1 MFVKMQ
7 AAFLALVVKYALTCF
22 TFDWNNT
29 ENKESE
35 INNGTFLLEKVI
47 FETSWIINDSSTNA
61 TSDTVHNES
70 LQATTT
76 PISTEAFLFDK
87 VAPVTEIAKSGI
99 TCVSDESIVST
110 LMRSYDKLKIPSSDS
125 PLVVDIKIGV
135 QEIAAI
141 SDSTSDFQISAFIH
155 EEWYDSG
162 LRFDW
167 MFPCNNNITFIN
179 ELLDLP
185 WKPNTCFINS
195 KQSKII
201 KSPFTNA
208 KMVVHSNG
216 HIFTSYRMNLVGPCD
231 MDLTVFPMDTVRCF
245 LIFESFNYNNE
256 EVHMKWST
264 PFPVY
269 LDSKERKKHFEAVGN
284 SLPEYLYMYTVKS
297 SDFYLVSFNTTAVA
311 YDYPAGYWDELTVT
325 FYFRRCI
332 GWYMLQAYFPT
343 YLAIFISWISFYL
356 GTGMAARTMLGVN
369 TLLALTFQFGNIIK
383 NLPRVSYVK
392 AIGYITAQKQI
403 KKISSSVTEF
413 CTSKCQNE
421 RPFFYRIPVVSSII
435 ESINQM
441 TPRQFLHVLSFVLE
455 QDFHCNIQIWILSTN
470 TTINDFSV
478 NVSSAITVRQ
488 SLCIWFSYPHTQ
500 Y

>member
-7 AAFLALVVKYALTCF
+7 VAFLALVIKYALTRF
-22 TFDWNNT
+22 TFDWNNM
-29 ENKESE
+29 ENEENE
-35 INNGTFLLEKVI
+35 IKNGTFLLEKVI

-61 TSDTVHNES
+61 IIDTVYNES
-70 LQATTT
+70 LQTTTT
-76 PISTEAFLFDK
+76 PKEIVSTEAFLFNK
-87 VAPVTEIAKSGI
+87 IAPITEITKSGI

-125 PLVVDIKIGV
+125 PLIVDIKIGV

-141 SDSTSDFQISAFIH
+141 SDSTSDFQISVFIH

-269 LDSKERKKHFEAVGN
+269 LDSKERKKHFEAAGN
-284 SLPEYLYMYTVKS
+284 SLPEYLHMSTVKS

-392 AIGYITAQKQI
+392 AIDVWMLSCMTFVFCNLLELTLIGYITAQKQI

-421 RPFFYRIPVVSSII
+421 RPFFYRIPALSSII
-435 ESINQM
+435 ESIKQM
-441 TPRQFLHVLSFVLE
+441 SAERIDRISAFTFPMTFFLF
-455 QDFHCNIQIWILSTN
+455 NIVYWIFYTYWLAES
-470 TTINDFSV
+470 
-478 NVSSAITVRQ
+478 
-488 SLCIWFSYPHTQ
+488 
-500 Y
+500 

>member
-1 MFVKMQ
+1 MQ
-7 AAFLALVVKYALTCF
+7 AAFLALVIKYALTCF

-35 INNGTFLLEKVI
+35 INNGTFFLEKVI

-61 TSDTVHNES
+61 SSDTVHNES

-87 VAPVTEIAKSGI
+87 IAPVTEIAKSGI

-284 SLPEYLYMYTVKS
+284 SLPEYLYMSTVKS

-332 GWYMLQAYFPT
+332 GWNGSPHYA
-343 YLAIFISWISFYL
+343 WI
-356 GTGMAARTMLGVN
+356 
-369 TLLALTFQFGNIIK
+369 
-383 NLPRVSYVK
+383 SYVK
-392 AIGYITAQKQI
+392 AIDVWMLSCMTFVFCNLLELTLIGILHI
-403 KKISSSVTEF
+403 KVP
-413 CTSKCQNE
+413 E
-421 RPFFYRIPVVSSII
+421 R
-435 ESINQM
+435 
-441 TPRQFLHVLSFVLE
+441 TTVLLSHSYSFK
-455 QDFHCNIQIWILSTN
+455 H
-470 TTINDFSV
+470 
-478 NVSSAITVRQ
+478 
-488 SLCIWFSYPHTQ
+488 Y
-500 Y
+500 